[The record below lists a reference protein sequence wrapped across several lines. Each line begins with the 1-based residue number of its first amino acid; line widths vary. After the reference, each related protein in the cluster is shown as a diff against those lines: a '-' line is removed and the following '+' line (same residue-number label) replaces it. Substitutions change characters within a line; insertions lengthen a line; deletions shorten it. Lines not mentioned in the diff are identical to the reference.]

1 MKTNLHYNLKSLAA
15 ALLVATVGF
24 FASGPWA
31 QAQVIQNAAVPTT
44 VYPVTTPLELGPV
57 LDVIGYVL
65 SDDYTVNLTLIPTL
79 TEFTGYE
86 TPPALPTPPGSILVP
101 TILPRFNVREVV
113 TTVNVWDGQTVVL
126 GGLISESVQKI
137 KDTVPVLGDL
147 PLVGVLFRSE
157 SKTSDKKNLMI
168 FVTPT
173 IIDQAGNRMHSED
186 EMPFAQTLIP
196 QQPPATAQPG
206 AQAQPQS
213 SRPAGSGSTSS
224 PRR

>member
-1 MKTNLHYNLKSLAA
+1 MKTNMQLNLKTLAGAMLVAA
-15 ALLVATVGF
+15 AGYLGR
-24 FASGPWA
+24 GPAA

-44 VYPVTTPLELGPV
+44 VQPVTTPLELGPV

-65 SDDYTVNLTLIPTL
+65 SDGYTVNLTLIPTL

-86 TPPALPTPPGSILVP
+86 TPPALPTPPGAVLVP

-126 GGLISESVQKI
+126 GGLISESVQKV

-186 EMPFAQTLIP
+186 EMPFAQALIP
-196 QQPPATAQPG
+196 QQPPAAQP
-206 AQAQPQS
+206 QSQS
-213 SRPAGSGSTSS
+213 SRPAGAAPSS
-224 PRR
+224 APKR